1 MARLSL
7 GAMEVSWAGLRGLTW
22 KFRQI
27 KEDGAF
33 LCYWEWT
40 HKSGRQLMA
49 GDGKTL
55 TLSLSFPVHCSPNH
69 CDRAGHITSSHL
81 PYPPAA
87 SNQGSCLQNHH
98 FAPWGLQESHLKPR
112 NTVERRCTLPEAKL
126 QQTYCP
132 SPGGNPRGSEA
143 AMAGPL
149 TTGLRVA
156 GWSKLSGCPLFELGN
171 TIWGHPLWE
180 AKLCGWVRIMWPS
193 EGGHSGTKSNKI
205 SEYEY
210 SFTLLKCSPFLFFKI
225 EPNVLSTFIVY
236 LVQWQLW
243 CCYYPTAA
251 F

>member
-1 MARLSL
+1 MHKSRFCLRCTCMARLSL
-7 GAMEVSWAGLRGLTW
+7 GTMEVSWAGLRGLTW

-40 HKSGRQLMA
+40 HKSGCQFMA
-49 GDGKTL
+49 VDGKTL

-69 CDRAGHITSSHL
+69 CDRAGHTTSSPL
-81 PYPPAA
+81 PNPPAA
-87 SNQGSCLQNHH
+87 SNQGSCLEINH
-98 FAPWGLQESHLKPR
+98 FAPWGLEESHLKPR

-132 SPGGNPRGSEA
+132 SPGGNPRGTEA

-149 TTGLRVA
+149 NTGLRMA
-156 GWSKLSGCPLFELGN
+156 GWSKLSGCPLFLTNGFLSQGIELG
-171 TIWGHPLWE
+171 TAIWGHPPWE
-180 AKLCGWVRIMWPS
+180 AKLCGRVRMIMWPS
-193 EGGHSGTKSNKI
+193 EGSHSGTESNAI

-225 EPNVLSTFIVY
+225 D
-236 LVQWQLW
+236 
-243 CCYYPTAA
+243 
-251 F
+251 